1 MPLLLSCQSI
11 CKSYGAQHLFEDIS
25 FGLSEGERSGLIG
38 PNGSGKST
46 LLKILAGLEVPDT
59 GTVSSRKK
67 LSVGYVPQESD
78 FPSDRSVH
86 QILEAC
92 LAPAL
97 IEEGEKT
104 ARLRTVMGKAGF
116 DDDHEIAGNLSGG
129 WKKRLAIACELV
141 RAPDLLLLDEP
152 TNHLDLQGIEWL
164 ETLLVSAPFASL
176 IVSHDRYFLDN
187 VVTHMIELNRL
198 YPPGLFNIEGSY
210 TEFLVKK
217 EEFLAAQSKQE
228 ESLANKVRREA
239 EWLRRGPKAR
249 RGKSRSRIKAAE
261 GLMSELAEVRARNSQ
276 AATLIDFTSSHRKSK
291 QLIRVEKLGKQMGN
305 QTLFSDLSF
314 ILSPGVKL
322 GLLGANGSGKTT
334 LLKLLTGEVAPDS
347 GRVERADG
355 LRLVVFD
362 QSRAQLEKDLS
373 LRRTLAPDGDSVIYR
388 DQSVHIAG
396 YARRFL
402 FRPEQLDMPVGRLSG
417 GEQARAL
424 IARLMLQPADLLL
437 LDEPTNDLDIP
448 TLEILEESLS
458 EFPGALVLV
467 THDRFMLDRIC
478 TVVLGLD
485 GEGGSGVFADYLQW
499 EEACSLPKSDETAK
513 AKVARTEGITASD
526 RPKRLSYLD
535 QIEWDQME
543 RKILDAET
551 ILEQRRREAEDPAIA
566 SDGAKL
572 LERHQ
577 ALEEAQELVS
587 RLYARWAELE
597 KKKLVLDS

>member
-11 CKSYGAQHLFEDIS
+11 SKSYGAQHLFEDIS

-97 IEEGEKT
+97 IEEAEKT
-104 ARLRTVMGKAGF
+104 ARLRTVVGKAGF

-513 AKVARTEGITASD
+513 AKAARTEGITASD